1 MIPSHA
7 GPEAPDPAWRMGQCA
22 ATVMMIRPAS
32 FGWNADTAGSN
43 RFQSRG
49 AVSGR
54 LAADLAR
61 LEFDALAGALRDAG
75 VSVHAFEDR
84 AEPICPDAVFPN
96 NWVSFHADG
105 TAVLY
110 PMLAPSRRLERRPEL
125 LQQLADRNAFELRRI
140 VDLTYFEDRSE
151 YLEGTGSL
159 VLDRVGRVAYACL
172 SPRTHRGPLEAFC
185 ARLGYEPFAFEAAD
199 AEGIPVYHT
208 NVVLSLGSAL
218 AVVAIG
224 NVVAA
229 DRERLLSRLS
239 AGGRHVE
246 CIDTGQMA
254 GFAANA
260 LELRDVAAASVL
272 AMSARAWAS
281 YSPDARARLANCVDR
296 RVIVPIPTIETLGG
310 GSVRCMLAEVF
321 NSRGEAG

>member
-1 MIPSHA
+1 MTASPASPNA
-7 GPEAPDPAWRMGQCA
+7 SDPALRVGQCA
-22 ATVMMIRPAS
+22 GAVMMIRPAS
-32 FGWNADTAGSN
+32 FGWNAETQGSN
-43 RFQSRG
+43 RFQSRA
-49 AVSGR
+49 AVPGR

-61 LEFDALAGALRDAG
+61 AEFDAVAGALRDAG
-75 VSVHAFEDR
+75 VVVHAFADR
-84 AEPICPDAVFPN
+84 AEPVCPDAVFPN

-125 LQQLADRNAFELRRI
+125 LQQLADRNAFDLSRV
-140 VDLTYFEDRSE
+140 VDLTHFEDTSE

-159 VLDRVGRVAYACL
+159 VLDRIGRVAYACL

-185 ARLGYEPFAFEAAD
+185 ARLGYEPFAFEATD
-199 AEGIPVYHT
+199 AAGIPVYHT

-218 AVVAIG
+218 AIVAIG

-229 DRERLLSRLS
+229 DRGRLLARLS

-246 CIDTGQMA
+246 CIDTGQTA
-254 GFAANA
+254 NFAANA
-260 LELRDVAAASVL
+260 LELRDAAAASVL

-281 YSPDARARLANCVDR
+281 FSPDARARLANCVDR
-296 RVIVPIPTIETLGG
+296 RVIVPIPTIEALGG

-321 NSRGEAG
+321 NPPEEAG